1 MTRALP
7 VVAAAVLSLGL
18 LAGCSDAK
26 KAGGDSSDAV
36 KAAALTQDTF
46 ASTIGDA
53 MIDSG
58 SVHLE
63 MSGTISGQELSA
75 EGDQAIGKT
84 ADDTRL
90 ALKLQVL
97 GMDAELRLLD
107 QVLYF
112 DLGALTQGKFAKIDL
127 TDTSNPL
134 VAQFGGLT
142 GQADIA
148 AQFESLEGAIT
159 GFEKAGE
166 PETIDGVKTQPYVV
180 TLDTT
185 KLADAQNQDKAQ
197 IPESFTSTFFVGP
210 DNLPRRMVVD
220 VQGQALTFDLSK
232 WGESVSIKKPA
243 DSEITTFD
251 LGGQF
256 APAA

>member
-1 MTRALP
+1 MRMTRALP
-7 VVAAAVLSLGL
+7 AVAAAVLSLGL
-18 LAGCSDAK
+18 LAGCTDAK
-26 KAGGDSSDAV
+26 SGDGSSDAV
-36 KAAALTQDTF
+36 NAAALTQDTF

-58 SVHLE
+58 SVHLK
-63 MSGTISGQELSA
+63 MSGTISGQELAA

-84 ADDTRL
+84 ADDSKL

-134 VAQFGGLT
+134 VAQFGGLA

-148 AQFESLEGAIT
+148 AQFETLEGAIT

-166 PETIDGVKTQPYVV
+166 PETIDGVKAQPYVV
-180 TLDTT
+180 TLDTQ
-185 KLADAQNQDKAQ
+185 KLADAKNQESAQ
-197 IPESFTSTFFVGP
+197 IPESFTSTFFIGP
-210 DNLPRRMVVD
+210 DNLPRRMIVD
-220 VQGQALTFDLSK
+220 VQGQALTLELSK
-232 WGESVSIKKPA
+232 WGEAVSVKKPA
-243 DSEITTFD
+243 DDEITEID
-251 LGGQF
+251 LGQF
-256 APAA
+256 AGAA

>member
-1 MTRALP
+1 MRLTRSLP
-7 VVAAAVLSLGL
+7 AVAAAVLLLGL
-18 LAGCSDAK
+18 LAGCSGGKSGDA
-26 KAGGDSSDAV
+26 SSDAV
-36 KAAALTQDTF
+36 KAAALTQDSF

-53 MIDSG
+53 MIESG
-58 SVHLE
+58 SVHLK
-63 MSGTISGQELSA
+63 MSGTVSGQELSA

-84 ADDTRL
+84 ADDSKL

-134 VAQFGGLT
+134 VAQFGGLA

-148 AQFESLEGAIT
+148 AQLESLEGAIT
-159 GFEKAGE
+159 GFEKAGK
-166 PETIDGVKTQPYVV
+166 PETIDGVKTQPYLV
-180 TLDTT
+180 TLDTK
-185 KLADAQNQDKAQ
+185 KLADAKNQDKAQ

-210 DNLPRRMVVD
+210 DLLPRRMIVD
-220 VQGQALTFDLSK
+220 VQGQALTLDLSK
-232 WGESVSIKKPA
+232 WGEAISVKKPA
-243 DSEITTFD
+243 DSEITELD
-251 LGGQF
+251 LGQF
-256 APAA
+256 AGAA